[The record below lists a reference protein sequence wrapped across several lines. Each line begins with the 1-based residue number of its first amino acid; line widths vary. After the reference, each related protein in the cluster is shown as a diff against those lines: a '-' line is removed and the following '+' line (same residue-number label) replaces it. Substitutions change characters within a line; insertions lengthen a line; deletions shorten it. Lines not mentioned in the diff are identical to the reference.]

1 MRAGWPT
8 QIICVGL
15 SSIHLCIAMILHY
28 FKNILLWQYP
38 IRGVAVVVNAIKEDN
53 PNVSDEILRK
63 IQNAIE
69 GHYAKFEADQVTKV
83 DAVTIYRAQADAD
96 TFPRGFLAQTFGFP
110 RIDLDALDKVIM
122 SEEASEA
129 FQTGKLGPVDPFSS
143 GTKE

>member
-1 MRAGWPT
+1 
-8 QIICVGL
+8 
-15 SSIHLCIAMILHY
+15 MILHY